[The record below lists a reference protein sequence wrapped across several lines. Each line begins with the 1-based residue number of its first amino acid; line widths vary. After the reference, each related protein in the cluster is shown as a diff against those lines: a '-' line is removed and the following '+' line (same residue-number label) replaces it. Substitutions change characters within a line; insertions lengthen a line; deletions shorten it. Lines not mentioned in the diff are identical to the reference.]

1 MNFEGSYRLPVPQQQ
16 AWDALNDPTIL
27 KGAIAGCER
36 FETIGPDAWLAVVRA
51 SVGPIGVTFRARLT
65 VSDAQAPHHY
75 TLTGEGQGGAAGHA
89 RLRARI
95 ELEPEANGAATLL
108 RYSAQAEVG
117 GKIASLGSR
126 LMQSVV
132 RQHTE
137 AFFSALVAQLQPTP
151 QAASPAPEAST
162 SGTATGGESVPEMAR
177 ESGQTAGGPIAQ
189 PAWSAADWHPLAAP
203 VPAWLVVFGTT
214 LGVALG
220 YCLGLLIG

>member
-1 MNFEGSYRLPVPQQQ
+1 MQFEGSYVLPVPQQQ
-16 AWDALNDPTIL
+16 AWDALNDPSVL
-27 KGAIAGCER
+27 KAAIAGCER
-36 FETIGPDAWLAVVRA
+36 FESIDRESWLAVVRA
-51 SVGPIGVTFRARLT
+51 SVGPISVTFRARLT
-65 VSDAQAPHHY
+65 VSDAQAPHRY

-89 RLRARI
+89 SLRARI
-95 ELEPEANGAATLL
+95 ELEPGADGTSTLL
-108 RYSAQAEVG
+108 RYNAQAEVG

-137 AFFSALVAQLQPTP
+137 AFFGALVAQLSPGSPRNEGVSEPSDAGRAQTELER
-151 QAASPAPEAST
+151 QAPGSVSAREASAQV
-162 SGTATGGESVPEMAR
+162 GSVV
-177 ESGQTAGGPIAQ
+177 
-189 PAWSAADWHPLAAP
+189 SAADWHPLAAP